1 MKLRL
6 ELGSGLAR
14 GAAAAVVALA
24 ALGVVGCRQDM
35 HDAPRYKPL
44 AESDFFAN
52 GSSAR
57 PLPAGTV
64 ARGFLHE
71 DALLYTGRTAEGSLA
86 TELPM
91 PVTRA
96 LLVRGHERF
105 DIFCSPCH
113 GRLGDGRGMVVQRGY
128 KQPSSY
134 HVERLRQAPIGYI
147 FDVMTN
153 GFGTMPSYAPQVPA
167 EDRWAIAAYI
177 RALQLSQHYDA
188 AKLSPEER
196 ARLDQ
201 TEAAPAHGAGH

>member
-1 MKLRL
+1 MSPDLRP
-6 ELGSGLAR
+6 GR
-14 GAAAAVVALA
+14 AAAAALALA
-24 ALGVVGCRQDM
+24 ALALAGCRQDM

-64 ARGFLHE
+64 ARGFLRE
-71 DALLYTGRTAEGSLA
+71 DTLLYTGRTAEGSLTA
-86 TELPM
+86 ELPL

-96 LLVRGHERF
+96 LLARGHERF

-113 GRLGDGRGMVVQRGY
+113 GKLGDGRGMVVQRGF
-128 KQPSSY
+128 KPPSSY
-134 HVERLRQAPIGYI
+134 HVERLRQAPIGYL

-153 GFGTMPSYAPQVPA
+153 GFGVMPGYAPQVPA

-177 RALQLSQHYDA
+177 RALQLSQHYEA
-188 AKLSPEER
+188 AKLAPEER

-201 TEAAPAHGAGH
+201 RDTAPAHGAGH

>member
-1 MKLRL
+1 MSPDLRP
-6 ELGSGLAR
+6 GR
-14 GAAAAVVALA
+14 AAAAALALA
-24 ALGVVGCRQDM
+24 ALALAGCRQDM

-64 ARGFLHE
+64 ARGFLRE
-71 DALLYTGRTAEGSLA
+71 DTLLYTGRTAEGSLTA
-86 TELPM
+86 ELPL

-96 LLVRGHERF
+96 LLARGHERF

-113 GRLGDGRGMVVQRGY
+113 GKLGDGRGMVVQRGF
-128 KQPSSY
+128 KPPSSY
-134 HVERLRQAPIGYI
+134 HVERLRQAPIGYL

-153 GFGTMPSYAPQVPA
+153 GFGVMPGYAPQVPA

-177 RALQLSQHYDA
+177 RALQLSQHYEA
-188 AKLSPEER
+188 AKLAPEER

-201 TEAAPAHGAGH
+201 RETAPAHGAGH

>member
-1 MKLRL
+1 MSPDLRP
-6 ELGSGLAR
+6 GR
-14 GAAAAVVALA
+14 AAAAALALA
-24 ALGVVGCRQDM
+24 ALALAGCRQDM

-64 ARGFLHE
+64 ARGFLRE
-71 DALLYTGRTAEGSLA
+71 DTLLYTGRTAEGSLTA
-86 TELPM
+86 ELPL

-96 LLVRGHERF
+96 LLARGHERF

-113 GRLGDGRGMVVQRGY
+113 GKLGDGRGMVVQRGF
-128 KQPSSY
+128 KPPSSY
-134 HVERLRQAPIGYI
+134 HVERLRQAPIGSL

-153 GFGTMPSYAPQVPA
+153 GFGVMPGYAPQVPA

-177 RALQLSQHYDA
+177 RALQLSQHYEA
-188 AKLSPEER
+188 AKLAPEER

-201 TEAAPAHGAGH
+201 RETAPAHGAGH